1 MAQAG
6 ACYGREE
13 TKREAER
20 AGSKTWA
27 RATVL
32 AVGTETA
39 ENETRSLQVR
49 RREILTGALRKHDNI
64 NEQAPPATVLA
75 KTKKKR
81 SAWELFFRLARFQEI
96 KQR

>member
-1 MAQAG
+1 
-6 ACYGREE
+6 
-13 TKREAER
+13 
-20 AGSKTWA
+20 
-27 RATVL
+27 VL

-39 ENETRSLQVR
+39 ESEARSLQVH
-49 RREILTGALRKHDNI
+49 RREILTGALRRQDNI